1 MLDPN
6 KSKST
11 PFINFLGGVN
21 ILFGL
26 IVLVL
31 SSILIYLLGT
41 ISYIFNPFFVILT
54 SIGTPLILGIIFYYM
69 FIPLV
74 DKLEEWKV
82 PRSLGATISLMLL
95 IGLFIGL
102 IGIAAP
108 IIAEQVISFAQALP
122 NIINNFVS
130 ILQRLSSTYEFQSY
144 YNQLID
150 WVSNSLSDI
159 VNRFLSTLGST
170 LQGLSAILSA
180 LSNVVIIL
188 MTFPIFLFFLL
199 IDGRSFKNKFLKL
212 FPKDTRVELNTLFH
226 QINKQVGGY
235 IKGRLLTSLLIG
247 VYFFVVYTIIGLNY
261 TFVLAFLAGL
271 LSLIPYIG
279 SLIALVPVFI
289 IAATQSSFTV
299 ILVLILWSVG
309 QILDGN
315 VLGPL
320 IIGKNLNMH
329 PLTIIIVLLGFGTL
343 MGISGMILGI
353 PIYAILRIFV
363 NFLFTKFKR
372 RYIRFFDNNENSYE

>member
-1 MLDPN
+1 MLDPK

-26 IVLVL
+26 VVLVL

-54 SIGTPLILGIIFYYM
+54 SIGTPLVLGIIFYYM

-82 PRSLGATISLMLL
+82 PRSLGATISLLL
-95 IGLFIGL
+95 LVSLFIGL
-102 IGIAAP
+102 VGIAAP
-108 IIAEQVISFAQALP
+108 SIAQQIVSFAQALP
-122 NIINNFVS
+122 TIINNFIG

-144 YNQLID
+144 YNQIID
-150 WVSNSLSDI
+150 WVNNSLSSI
-159 VNRFLSTLGST
+159 VNQFLSTLGST

-199 IDGRSFKNKFLKL
+199 IDGRSFKNSFLTL
-212 FPKDTRVELNTLFH
+212 FPQDTRVEIDNLFH

-247 VYFFVVYTIIGLNY
+247 VYFFIAYALIGLNY

-279 SLIALVPVFI
+279 SLIALIPAFI
-289 IAATQSSFTV
+289 IATTQSSVTV
-299 ILVLILWSVG
+299 ILVLILWGVG

-329 PLTIIIVLLGFGTL
+329 PLTIIVVLLGFGTL
-343 MGISGMILGI
+343 MGVYGMIMGI
-353 PIYAILRIFV
+353 PIYAIVRIFV
-363 NFLFTKFKR
+363 HFLFTKFKR
-372 RYIRFFDNNENSYE
+372 RYARFFNNSEQNY

>member
-1 MLDPN
+1 MLDSK

-11 PFINFLGGVN
+11 PFINFLGGAN
-21 ILFGL
+21 TLFGL
-26 IVLVL
+26 LILVL

-41 ISYIFNPFFVILT
+41 ISYIFNPFFVMLT

-74 DKLEEWKV
+74 DKLEKWKV
-82 PRSLGATISLMLL
+82 PRSVGSIISLLLL
-95 IGLFIGL
+95 IGLFIGFV
-102 IGIAAP
+102 GVAAP
-108 IIAEQVISFAQALP
+108 IIVAQIVAFAQALP
-122 NIINNFVS
+122 IIIHNFIA
-130 ILQRLSSTYEFQSY
+130 ILQRLSATYEFQSY
-144 YNQLID
+144 YDQIID
-150 WVSNSLSDI
+150 WVSNSLSSI
-159 VNRFLSTLGST
+159 VNQFLLTLGST
-170 LQGLSAILSA
+170 LQGLSVILSA
-180 LSNVVIIL
+180 LSNVIIIL

-199 IDGRSFKNKFLKL
+199 IDGRSFKNNFLKW
-212 FPKDTRVELNTLFH
+212 FPQDTREEIDNLFH

-235 IKGRLLTSLLIG
+235 IKGRLLTSFLIG
-247 VYFFVVYTIIGLNY
+247 VYFFIAYSVIGLNY

-299 ILVLILWSVG
+299 ILVLILWGFG

-315 VLGPL
+315 VLGPI

-329 PLTIIIVLLGFGTL
+329 PLTIIVVLIGFGTL
-343 MGISGMILGI
+343 MGISGMIMGI
-353 PIYAILRIFV
+353 PIYAILRIFI

-372 RYIRFFDNNENSYE
+372 RYVRFFNDSGKKY

>member
-1 MLDPN
+1 MLEPN
-6 KSKST
+6 KPKTT

-21 ILFGL
+21 TLFGL

-31 SSILIYLLGT
+31 GGSLIYLLGS

-54 SIGTPLILGIIFYYM
+54 SIGTPLVLAIVFYYM

-74 DKLEEWKV
+74 DKLETWKI
-82 PRSLGATISLMLL
+82 PRSIGAALSLVLL
-95 IGLFIGL
+95 VGLFIGL
-102 IGIAAP
+102 VGVAAP
-108 IIAEQVISFAQALP
+108 IIAEQVVSFVQALP
-122 NIINNFVS
+122 NIVNNFVG

-144 YNQLID
+144 YNQIID
-150 WVSNSLSDI
+150 WVSRSLSDI
-159 VNRFLSTLGST
+159 VNQFLSTLGST

-180 LSNVVIIL
+180 LSNMVIVL

-199 IDGRSFKNKFLKL
+199 IDGRSFKNGFLKL
-212 FPKDTRVELNTLFH
+212 FPKETRVEINTIFH

-235 IKGRLLTSLLIG
+235 IKGRLLTSVLIG
-247 VYFFVVYTIIGLNY
+247 IYFFIAYAIIGLNY
-261 TFVLAFLAGL
+261 TFVLAFLAGI

-279 SLIALVPVFI
+279 SLIALVPAFI

-299 ILVLILWSVG
+299 VLVLILWGIG

-329 PLTIIIVLLGFGTL
+329 PLTIIVVLLGFGTL
-343 MGISGMILGI
+343 MGITGMIMGI
-353 PIYAILRIFV
+353 PIYAILRIFM
-363 NFLFTKFKR
+363 NFLFTKFTR
-372 RYIRFFDNNENSYE
+372 RYTRFFDTNEESY